1 MNLTTVL
8 FDLDGTLLPMDMDR
22 FTSGY
27 FKLLV
32 KKLAPLGYEPKRLV
46 DSIWAGTAAMVKN
59 DGKKRNEE
67 AFWET
72 FAQLYG
78 QARAERDR
86 AAFEEFYNVDFAAA
100 QQFCG
105 YDPAARECIERLKA
119 KGLRRILA
127 TNPIFPEKATHL
139 RIGWAG
145 LSPEDF
151 EQITTYENISFCKPN
166 PEYYRE
172 VLRRGGIAPEEALM
186 VGNDAVEDLAA
197 QKAGLRCFLLTPCL
211 LHEEGIDLSSVPK
224 GGFPELLQYIE
235 RKTRR
240 LS

>member
-72 FAQLYG
+72 FAQIYG
-78 QARAERDR
+78 QTRAERDR
-86 AAFEEFYNVDFAAA
+86 AAVEEFYNVDFAAA

-105 YDPAARECIERLKA
+105 YDPAARKCLDFLKA

-127 TNPIFPEKATHL
+127 TNPFFPEKATLL

-151 EQITTYENISFCKPN
+151 EPITTYENISYCKPN

-197 QKAGLRCFLLTPCL
+197 QKAGIRCFLLTPCL
-211 LHEEGIDLSSVPK
+211 LYEEGLDLTNVPK
-224 GGFPELLQYIE
+224 GGFPELLEYIE
-235 RKTRR
+235 KETRR